1 MAENSKA
8 VSTAVTPVSEAVQE
22 QIHFDTLWATTQSA
36 LALYSGK
43 SWSAQGEDDPGVTLL
58 QALTYGVSDI
68 SYRHTLPLQ
77 DLLTEKN
84 GGERNTAISLDHK
97 GNLFAPEFGPEW
109 ALTSSPVTMEDYRRA
124 ILDLVPL
131 VKGDEKKDD
140 KTLENRFC
148 FRDVQ
153 IAPLPHEQS
162 YGYVND
168 SDKYVFRFA
177 SSAPLAGSERLYHVA
192 GHYQLWVTLTPGMTA
207 AAARQALQHF
217 LKNHRNL
224 CEWEITSPCVVP
236 VTVQTPYFQLVL
248 EDDQLLNGDAIAK
261 AVAQAIFAM
270 NQVLLPIPERKR
282 AGERLKQGESAEQI
296 YAGPRLTHGW
306 ISHLPPERVMSGET
320 SAKEVKVHAL
330 SVAAVSRVPGIRA
343 VNNWKE
349 KRAEKEELVD
359 ITVIANAAGQ
369 QTQLWFKDDGLLE
382 PGFHQRIEL
391 YRHGQLVSN
400 TLWDI
405 DSVVKEY
412 QRLNAVAFRADV
424 EPARKIP
431 NGRTR
436 NPGFYRT
443 VGASLPPVYGLQQ
456 AADRVADDKDAGRLL
471 QFLRPFE
478 QWLANSADQLKKL
491 PRLLAFDGRD
501 PNASV
506 WGGADWP
513 SRQDDALA
521 REQTQKV
528 FDSTVLADI
537 QQIVSTQS
545 KDVEKELT
553 ILDHLLGYFGEQR
566 ASRVLNLNKKDAS
579 EFLPVQ
585 QGALRQVTRLA
596 YERAAISISKVSALQ
611 RKIAARL
618 GIGERL
624 FDEDLQREG
633 GFPDKLP
640 FYVIEH
646 QELLPIAPKPES
658 FSTPWPKKQT
668 VASFEH
674 VGEVLTLT
682 LHGVADALASGM
694 LIELQRA
701 DKPDLLLSSLVIHT
715 VKGNSVSIQLEQH
728 ARLRSSMP
736 MLMQKGVHWKWQMSQ
751 VWLKRV
757 VYDLSLPKE
766 TIREQKEVVLNVSP
780 SFPIELVEKT
790 RFVLRPKARWMI
802 WPTKNDLV
810 GHDGAAKKPDVV
822 VEVVKAD
829 PLKGAVTVKWI
840 GNLKKEG
847 IQNPEGNP
855 TVVPVNKEEIKDLKP
870 SPPNWSEVQDAQ
882 YPYAWSVLCTRESF
896 AFTLSLVL
904 DRSWL
909 KDSQTPEEL
918 DRWITQ
924 IAREE
929 MPSHLNLQVH
939 WLNESNFDNFA
950 KTYRT
955 WQEGGRPVGDQSY
968 ELLRLL
974 GIGER
979 PVDGRGGIGFAQVA
993 SQSKSQIIEERL
1005 QKEQGDAERDRLLQ
1019 QEAVVYV
1026 RDAGMKF

>member
-8 VSTAVTPVSEAVQE
+8 VSAAVTPVSEAVQE

-36 LALYSGK
+36 LALYAEQF
-43 SWSAQGEDDPGVTLL
+43 WSARGEGDPGVTLL
-58 QALTYGVSDI
+58 QALAYGVSDI

-84 GGERNTAISLDHK
+84 DDKRDPAISLDHK

-131 VKGDEKKDD
+131 AKGDEKKDD

-153 IAPLPHEQS
+153 IALLPHEQS

-168 SDKYVFRFA
+168 PDKYTFRFA

-192 GHYQLWVTLTPGMTA
+192 GRYQLWVTRTPGMSPA
-207 AAARQALQHF
+207 AACQALQHF
-217 LKNHRNL
+217 LKHHRNL

-236 VTVQTPYFQLVL
+236 VTVQKPSFQLVL

-270 NQVLLPIPERKR
+270 NQVLLPAPERKR
-282 AGERLKQGESAEQI
+282 AEALLMQGESAEQI
-296 YAGPRLTHGW
+296 YTGPRLTHGW
-306 ISHLPPERVMSGET
+306 IPHLPPERVMSGET
-320 SAKEVKVHAL
+320 FTKEVKVHAL
-330 SVAAVSRVPGIRA
+330 SVAVVSRVPGIRA

-349 KRAEKEELVD
+349 KRAE
-359 ITVIANAAGQ
+359 ITSIVIAAGQ
-369 QTQLWFKDDGLLE
+369 QTQLWFKDDGSLE
-382 PGFHQRIEL
+382 SEFSQMIEL
-391 YRHGQLVSN
+391 YRNGQRVSN
-400 TLWDI
+400 SLWDI

-412 QRLNAVAFRADV
+412 QRLNDVAYRADV
-424 EPARKIP
+424 DPARKIP

-443 VGASLPPVYGLQQ
+443 VGASLPPVYGLLQ

-566 ASRVLNLNKKDAS
+566 ASRGLNLNKKDAS

-633 GFPDKLP
+633 GFPDKPLP

-682 LHGVADALASGM
+682 LHGVTDALARGM

-701 DKPDLLLSSLVIHT
+701 EKPDLQLSSLVVHM
-715 VKGNSVSIQLEQH
+715 VKGNSVSIKLAQH

-766 TIREQKEVVLNVSP
+766 TKREQKEVVLNVSP

-810 GHDGAAKKPDVV
+810 GHGAAKKPDVV

-840 GNLKKEG
+840 GTLKKEG
-847 IQNPEGNP
+847 IQDPEGTP
-855 TVVPVNKEEIKDLKP
+855 TVVPVNKEGIYALKP
-870 SPPNWSEVQDAQ
+870 SPPNWLEIQDAQ
-882 YPYAWSVLCTRESF
+882 HPYAWSVLCTRESF

-909 KDSQTPEEL
+909 EGSQTPEEL
-918 DRWITQ
+918 DRWITK

-979 PVDGRGGIGFAQVA
+979 PVDGRGGIGFAQVT

-1005 QKEQGDAERDRLLQ
+1005 QKEQGDVERDRLLQ

>member
-8 VSTAVTPVSEAVQE
+8 VSTAATPVSEAVQE

-36 LALYSGK
+36 LALYAEQ
-43 SWSAQGEDDPGVTLL
+43 SWSARGEDDPGVTLL
-58 QALTYGVSDI
+58 QALAYGVSDI

-84 GGERNTAISLDHK
+84 DDGRDPAISLDHK

-131 VKGDEKKDD
+131 ANGDEKKDD

-153 IAPLPHEQS
+153 IAPRPREQS

-168 SDKYVFRFA
+168 PDKYAFRFA
-177 SSAPLAGSERLYHVA
+177 SSVKLAGNECLYHVA
-192 GHYQLWVTLTPGMTA
+192 GHYQLWVTLTPGMTEA
-207 AAARQALQHF
+207 AAHQALQHF

-236 VTVQTPYFQLVL
+236 VTVQTPSFQLVL
-248 EDDQLLNGDAIAK
+248 EDDQLVSGDAIAK

-270 NQVLLPIPERKR
+270 NQVLLPTPERR
-282 AGERLKQGESAEQI
+282 GARERLIQGESAEQI

-306 ISHLPPERVMSGET
+306 ISHLPPERAMSGDT
-320 SAKEVKVHAL
+320 FAKEVKVHAL

-343 VNNWKE
+343 VNNWK
-349 KRAEKEELVD
+349 KERVEM
-359 ITVIANAAGQ
+359 TAIAIAASQ
-369 QTQLWFKDDGLLE
+369 QTQLWFKDDGSLE
-382 PGFHQRIEL
+382 PGFHQMIEL
-391 YRHGQLVSN
+391 YRHGQRVPAA
-400 TLWDI
+400 LWGT

-412 QRLNAVAFRADV
+412 QRLNDVAYRADV
-424 EPARKIP
+424 EPARKIS

-478 QWLANSADQLKKL
+478 QCLANSADQLKKL

-513 SRQDDALA
+513 SSQDDALA

-545 KDVEKELT
+545 KDIEKELAT
-553 ILDHLLGYFGEQR
+553 LDHLLGYFGEQR
-566 ASRVLNLNKKDAS
+566 ASRVLNMATQGGA
-579 EFLPVQ
+579 EFLHVQ

-618 GIGERL
+618 GIGKRL

-633 GFPDKLP
+633 GILPDKPLP

-658 FSTPWPKKQT
+658 FSTPWPEKQT
-668 VASFEH
+668 VVSFEH

-682 LHGVADALASGM
+682 LHGATDALASGM
-694 LIELQRA
+694 LIELQQVE
-701 DKPDLLLSSLVIHT
+701 KPDLQLSSLVVHT
-715 VKGNSVSIQLEQH
+715 VQGNSVSIQLEQH

-766 TIREQKEVVLNVSP
+766 TKREQKEVVLNVSP

-810 GHDGAAKKPDVV
+810 GHGAAKKPDVV
-822 VEVVKAD
+822 VEVVKAE
-829 PLKGAVTVKWI
+829 PLNETVTVKWI
-840 GNLKKEG
+840 GTLKKEG
-847 IQNPEGNP
+847 IQDPEGNP
-855 TVVPVNKEEIKDLKP
+855 TVVSVNKKEIEDLKP

-882 YPYAWSVLCTRESF
+882 HPYAWSVLCTRESF

-909 KDSQTPEEL
+909 KGSQTPEEL

-979 PVDGRGGIGFAQVA
+979 PVDGRGGIGFAQIA

-1005 QKEQGDAERDRLLQ
+1005 QKEQGDVERDRLLQ

-1026 RDAGMKF
+1026 RDVGMKF